1 MAKKISAEML
11 AHAKIVIAEIARN
24 RRIPE
29 SEVRAE
35 MMAAMRAG
43 MANPDPDVQKQWS
56 EIPWRGAE
64 PTVEEF
70 IAWTVLKAEREV
82 STEKEE
88 IN

>member
-1 MAKKISAEML
+1 MAKKITAEML
-11 AHAKIVIAEIARN
+11 AHAQIVIAEIARN
-24 RRIPE
+24 HKVPE

-43 MANPDPDVQKQWS
+43 MENPDPEVQKQWS

-70 IAWTVLKAEREV
+70 IAWTVLKAESGV
-82 STEKEE
+82 STEKE

>member
-1 MAKKISAEML
+1 MAKKITEEML
-11 AHAKIVIAEIARN
+11 AHAQNVIAEIARN

-70 IAWTVLKAEREV
+70 IAWTVLKAESGV
-82 STEKEE
+82 STEKK

>member
-1 MAKKISAEML
+1 MAKMITEEML
-11 AHAKIVIAEIARN
+11 AHARVVIADIARN
-24 RRIPE
+24 HGVPE

-35 MMAAMRAG
+35 MTAAMRAG
-43 MANPDPDVQKQWS
+43 MANPNPDVQKQWS

-70 IAWTVLKAEREV
+70 IAWTVLKAE
-82 STEKEE
+82 SKE

>member
-1 MAKKISAEML
+1 MAKKITEEML
-11 AHAKIVIAEIARN
+11 AHAQNVIAEIARN

-35 MMAAMRAG
+35 MMAAMRVG

-64 PTVEEF
+64 PTVDEF
-70 IAWTVLKAEREV
+70 IAWMALKAESVV
-82 STEKEE
+82 STEKE

>member
-11 AHAKIVIAEIARN
+11 AHAKVVIAEIARD
-24 RRIPE
+24 RKVPE

-70 IAWTVLKAEREV
+70 IAWTVLKAESGV
-82 STEKEE
+82 STGKE

>member
-11 AHAKIVIAEIARN
+11 THAKVVIAEIARD
-24 RRIPE
+24 RKVPE

-70 IAWTVLKAEREV
+70 IAWTVLKAESEV
-82 STEKEE
+82 STEKE

>member
-1 MAKKISAEML
+1 MAKKITEEML
-11 AHAKIVIAEIARN
+11 AHAQNVIAEIARN

-70 IAWTVLKAEREV
+70 IAWMALKAESGV
-82 STEKEE
+82 SAEKE

>member
-1 MAKKISAEML
+1 MAKKITAEML
-11 AHAKIVIAEIARN
+11 AHAKVVIAEIARDHEV
-24 RRIPE
+24 PE

-35 MMAAMRAG
+35 MMAAMQAG
-43 MANPDPDVQKQWS
+43 MANPNPDVQKQWS

-70 IAWTVLKAEREV
+70 IAWTVLKAESGV
-82 STEKEE
+82 STEKE

>member
-11 AHAKIVIAEIARN
+11 THAKVIIAEIARD
-24 RRIPE
+24 RKVPE

-70 IAWTVLKAEREV
+70 SAWTVLKAESEV
-82 STEKEE
+82 STEKE

>member
-1 MAKKISAEML
+1 MAARITREML
-11 AHAKIVIAEIARN
+11 AHAKVIIAEIARN

-29 SEVRAE
+29 SEIRAE
-35 MMAAMRAG
+35 MMVAMRAG

-56 EIPWRGAE
+56 EIHWRGAE

-70 IAWTVLKAEREV
+70 IAWTVLKAESEV
-82 STEKEE
+82 STEKE

>member
-1 MAKKISAEML
+1 MAKKITEEML
-11 AHAKIVIAEIARN
+11 AHAKVVIAEIARDHEV
-24 RRIPE
+24 PE
-29 SEVRAE
+29 SEIRAE

-70 IAWTVLKAEREV
+70 IAWATLKAGNEV
-82 STEKEE
+82 NTEKE

>member
-11 AHAKIVIAEIARN
+11 THAKVIIAEIARD
-24 RRIPE
+24 RKVPE

-70 IAWTVLKAEREV
+70 IAWTVLKAESEV
-82 STEKEE
+82 STEKE

>member
-1 MAKKISAEML
+1 MAKKITAEML
-11 AHAKIVIAEIARN
+11 AHAQVVIAEIARD
-24 RRIPE
+24 RGIPE

-43 MANPDPDVQKQWS
+43 MANPDPDVQKQWG

-70 IAWTVLKAEREV
+70 IAWTALKAERGV
-82 STEKEE
+82 SAEKET
-88 IN
+88 N

>member
-1 MAKKISAEML
+1 MAKKITEEML
-11 AHAKIVIAEIARN
+11 AHAQIVIAEIARDQGV
-24 RRIPE
+24 PE

-35 MMAAMRAG
+35 MLAAMRAG
-43 MANPDPDVQKQWS
+43 MANPNPDVQKQWS

-70 IAWTVLKAEREV
+70 IAWTVLKAESEV
-82 STEKEE
+82 NAEKE